1 MPAVARTW
9 RPSHLGPGHLP
20 PAFRQQGWEEAK
32 VLMGWCLEPESASFG
47 KKWNSSKSL
56 GWFSGTSY
64 PDSSSGQGV
73 SFGGQLCP
81 K

>member
-1 MPAVARTW
+1 M
-9 RPSHLGPGHLP
+9 
-20 PAFRQQGWEEAK
+20 
-32 VLMGWCLEPESASFG
+32 LMGWCLEPESASFG

-64 PDSSSGQGV
+64 PDSSSDQGV